1 MMRKDKKT
9 YLLIGLSLLILSLVL
24 GQTSKLPDLAR
35 GLITGVG
42 LGFLILSTGIEDKC
56 KRKSI

>member
-1 MMRKDKKT
+1 MKKDKKT
-9 YLLIGLSLLILSLVL
+9 YLLIGLSFLIISLVL
-24 GQTSKLPDLAR
+24 GQTPKLPDLTR